1 MSSNTDIPN
10 RQEER
15 LNDTAKEEETPA
27 SPVYNDTPDS
37 EEKRRKDLKDQ
48 SLKTG
53 DVSREKRL
61 RQEEKEEK
69 TRLMKSE
76 ARGNSP
82 VYSSVPDSPGTK
94 ADYDEDMIVRSGEN
108 SQSRRSGKNKEAEET
123 PSHPN
128 ELESSD
134 MALVNSKIA
143 MFRTANITQRKH
155 LNARKAK
162 KDEDEDGDADEEA

>member
-48 SLKTG
+48 SL
-53 DVSREKRL
+53 
-61 RQEEKEEK
+61 
-69 TRLMKSE
+69 MKSE

-82 VYSSVPDSPGTK
+82 VYSSVSDSPGTK

-128 ELESSD
+128 ELETSD

-143 MFRTANITQRKH
+143 MLRTANITQRKH
-155 LNARKAK
+155 LNARKVK